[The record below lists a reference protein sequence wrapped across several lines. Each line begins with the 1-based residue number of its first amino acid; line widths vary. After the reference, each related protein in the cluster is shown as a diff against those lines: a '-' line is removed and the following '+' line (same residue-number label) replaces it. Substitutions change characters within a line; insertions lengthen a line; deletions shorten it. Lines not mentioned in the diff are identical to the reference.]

1 MKGLSI
7 IVVLKRRERE
17 REMGKNYV
25 VNFCVDEDRNVY
37 VEKVGLGEFGYVR
50 SMMFGEMS
58 SEVELE
64 GEEKKEVLEVVGRC
78 IDSIEV
84 DDLEKKEKVKKE
96 MLEVLEKEIDKKLYE
111 YGKISVKVFDWG
123 VEYDNNVGVL
133 VLEGF

>member
-1 MKGLSI
+1 MRMS
-7 IVVLKRRERE
+7 
-17 REMGKNYV
+17 KNYV
-25 VNFCVDEDRNVY
+25 VNFCVDEDKNVY
-37 VEKVGLGEFGYVR
+37 VEKVGLGEYGYVR
-50 SMMFGEMS
+50 NMMFGEMS

-64 GEEKKEVLEVVGRC
+64 GEEKKEVLEVVGKC
-78 IDSIEV
+78 IDNIEV

-133 VLEGF
+133 VLEGFQKYEMDECECNM

>member
-1 MKGLSI
+1 
-7 IVVLKRRERE
+7 
-17 REMGKNYV
+17 MGKNYV

>member
-1 MKGLSI
+1 MRMS
-7 IVVLKRRERE
+7 
-17 REMGKNYV
+17 KNYV
-25 VNFCVDEDRNVY
+25 VNFCVDEDKNVY

-64 GEEKKEVLEVVGRC
+64 GEEKKEVLEVVGKC
-78 IDSIEV
+78 IDNIEV

-133 VLEGF
+133 VLEGFQKYEMDECECNM